1 MLLKISHSIT
11 PLFLYIKLYHKFPVF
26 SIMRMENHQYAQEKI
41 SCLFITAKPLYLSY
55 AKANNF
61 RSIRHINSLKTPLQA
76 QLFRWSTDA
85 LLKIRLKKLRFL
97 DSSSFSYIAH
107 FLPLWQARY
116 GHSGERLSS
125 SYVYFPVLQ

>member
-1 MLLKISHSIT
+1 MRLISHFLPIKSIFTYKSTPMLLKIFHSIT

-55 AKANNF
+55 AKANCF

-76 QLFRWSTDA
+76 QF
-85 LLKIRLKKLRFL
+85 F
-97 DSSSFSYIAH
+97 
-107 FLPLWQARY
+107 
-116 GHSGERLSS
+116 GEGG
-125 SYVYFPVLQ
+125 